1 METVNITLAI
11 PKELHKKMKEH
22 DEISWSAIIRHTI
35 EHKITDLELL
45 NKLTEKSQLTEKDAF
60 EIGEL
65 IKRSAAKKL
74 GFLQ

>member
-22 DEISWSAIIRHTI
+22 DEISWGAIIRHTI

>member
-1 METVNITLAI
+1 METVNFTLAL

-22 DEISWSAIIRHTI
+22 EEVSWSALIRHTI
-35 EHKITDLELL
+35 EHKISDLEILD
-45 NKLTEKSQLTEKDAF
+45 KLTAKSKMTEADAI

-74 GFLQ
+74 GFL